1 MKKTGCLSI
10 GLIPH
15 QPSAPPAEPTSL
27 PTELKEYYLEEF
39 NVDLLKSVDFNPTEF
54 AILPTESQSTS
65 SISLTACTSDEVSNI
80 AIPMYRIVTPEE
92 EPAESQ
98 STSSIS
104 PAAYTSGEVSNIAI
118 PIYRIVTPE
127 EEPAE
132 STSDQSTTANTE
144 VYAPVVEAVTP
155 VKKVKKGDVSKVKNT
170 GFKKHRSFPYPSL
183 PPYPNPTDSE

>member
-1 MKKTGCLSI
+1 M
-10 GLIPH
+10 
-15 QPSAPPAEPTSL
+15 
-27 PTELKEYYLEEF
+27 
-39 NVDLLKSVDFNPTEF
+39 DLLKSVDFNPTEF

-118 PIYRIVTPE
+118 PMYIIVTPE

-132 STSDQSTTANTE
+132 STSDQSTTAHTE

-155 VKKVKKGDVSKVKNT
+155 VKKVNWGDVSKVKNT
-170 GFKKHRSFPYPSL
+170 GFMKHRSFPYPSL
-183 PPYPNPTDSE
+183 PPYPYPTDSE

>member
-1 MKKTGCLSI
+1 MKKTGCLRI
-10 GLIPH
+10 GLIPDK
-15 QPSAPPAEPTSL
+15 PSAPPAEPTPL

-65 SISLTACTSDEVSNI
+65 SIS
-80 AIPMYRIVTPEE
+80 
-92 EPAESQ
+92 
-98 STSSIS
+98 
-104 PAAYTSGEVSNIAI
+104 PAAYTSGAI
-118 PIYRIVTPE
+118 PMYRIVTPE

-144 VYAPVVEAVTP
+144 VYAPAVEAVTP

>member
-92 EPAESQ
+92 EPAES
-98 STSSIS
+98 
-104 PAAYTSGEVSNIAI
+104 
-118 PIYRIVTPE
+118 
-127 EEPAE
+127 
-132 STSDQSTTANTE
+132 TSDQSTTANTE

>member
-1 MKKTGCLSI
+1 MKKTGCLRI

-15 QPSAPPAEPTSL
+15 QPSAPLAEPTPL

-39 NVDLLKSVDFNPTEF
+39 NVDLLKS
-54 AILPTESQSTS
+54 TESQSTS

-118 PIYRIVTPE
+118 PMYIIVTPE
-127 EEPAE
+127 EEPA
-132 STSDQSTTANTE
+132 
-144 VYAPVVEAVTP
+144 V
-155 VKKVKKGDVSKVKNT
+155 
-170 GFKKHRSFPYPSL
+170 RSV
-183 PPYPNPTDSE
+183 NDSPH